1 MNNVRVRIAPSP
13 TGYLHIGTLFIA
25 LYNYLFAKKHGGKF
39 IVRIEDTDRTRLVAD
54 AQAVILST
62 LSWAGLTVD
71 EGPQSDG
78 TEKGD
83 FGPYIQS
90 ERLDTYKE
98 YVEKLLSTGAAYW
111 CDCTSKRLEEMR
123 ALQEATKQHL
133 GYDGHCRERNLAS
146 GLVVRLKVPK
156 EGSTSFDDMVR
167 GPISILNRDVDDQVL
182 MKSDGFPTYHLAV
195 VVDDHLMGISHVI
208 RGEEWISSTP
218 KHVLLYQAFGWEAP
232 RFAHLPLLLGSDR
245 KKLSKRKGDVSV
257 QQYIDKGYLPEALLN
272 FLAMQG
278 WNPSADREKY
288 TIAELIDLFDIHAVN
303 VSGSIV
309 NFEKLDWLN
318 GQYIKELS
326 VGALKQRL
334 QPYTKLTMD
343 ERLFTAACEML
354 KDRLVTLS
362 DFDETARF
370 LIELPEYDV
379 SKVVWKKSTAE
390 QTQEVL
396 KDLRELLAMQ
406 EDFSLVGLESI
417 VEAYKE
423 KTGKGNGDVLWSLRY
438 ALSGLDQSPP
448 PLAIA
453 VVLEKSEVL
462 RRLDVVLDKFTARS

>member
-39 IVRIEDTDRTRLVAD
+39 IVRIEDTDRTRFVAD
-54 AQAVILST
+54 AQAVILSS
-62 LSWAGLTVD
+62 LAWAGITVD
-71 EGPQSDG
+71 EGPQIDG

-83 FGPYIQS
+83 FGPYVQS
-90 ERLDTYKE
+90 ARLGMYKE
-98 YVEKLLSTGAAYW
+98 YVEKLLSSGVAYW
-111 CDCTSKRLEEMR
+111 CDCTSERLEEMR

-133 GYDGHCRERNLAS
+133 GYDGHCRERNLAT

-156 EGSTSFDDMVR
+156 EGATSFDDMVR

-195 VVDDHLMGISHVI
+195 VVDDHLMEISHVI

-288 TIAELIDLFDIHAVN
+288 TMAELIELFDLHAVN

-326 VGALKQRL
+326 TEVLKVRL
-334 QPYTKLTMD
+334 QPYTKLDMND
-343 ERLFTAACEML
+343 RLFTAACDML
-354 KDRLVTLS
+354 KDRLVVLS
-362 DFDETARF
+362 DFDEAARF
-370 LIELPEYDV
+370 LVELPEYDV

-390 QTQEVL
+390 ETLVVL
-396 KDLRELLAMQ
+396 KDLRELLMAQ
-406 EDFSLVGLESI
+406 EDFSLTGLESLI
-417 VEAYKE
+417 EAYKE
-423 KTGKGNGDVLWSLRY
+423 KTGKGNGDVLWPLRY

-448 PLAIA
+448 PLLIA
-453 VVLEKSEVL
+453 VVLEKDEVL
-462 RRLDVVLDKFTARS
+462 RRLDVALDKFTARS